1 MIKIIDKNGVVVAEV
16 SEKVFPLRLPV
27 ETEIGGVVYKLYVT
41 FKETDNV
48 VKVRTMNLG
57 K

>member
-27 ETEIGGVVYKLYVT
+27 ETVIGNVVYKLYVT
-41 FKETDNV
+41 FTRTKDE